1 MEVIPLAVFGLCVQ
15 GLKNI
20 WTTNT
25 VLQEQLLQGRAALF
39 GNLLIPCGHNISG
52 VQLQLSPLKSS
63 WEHTTSSWASR
74 LSSPP
79 TITIQSHL
87 QWKQRARQECETWR
101 DARITQASRLWLLQ
115 IISYRKPSCVV
126 KRHDDSSQC
135 SQNKPCW
142 QALRRSVWLYVVNL
156 FCLCVAGDGHMVLRQ
171 ALFPVPAGEHVQ
183 THGHAEGHRG
193 AGVHSV
199 PGALRGWAAV
209 TNTPA
214 EISGERT
221 GVTTRLM
228 GLLFLQIKMFVYV
241 SQV

>member
-1 MEVIPLAVFGLCVQ
+1 MQVIPLAVFGLCVQ

-25 VLQEQLLQGRAALF
+25 VLQEHLLQGRAALF
-39 GNLLIPCGHNISG
+39 GNLLIPFGHNISG

-63 WEHTTSSWASR
+63 WEHT
-74 LSSPP
+74 SSPP
-79 TITIQSHL
+79 TITIQSHP

-101 DARITQASRLWLLQ
+101 DARPSHKLLVSGYFRSFYTGNRPAWLN
-115 IISYRKPSCVV
+115 C
-126 KRHDDSSQC
+126 HDDSLQC
-135 SQNKPCW
+135 SQNKSCW

-193 AGVHSV
+193 TGVHSV

-214 EISGERT
+214 EISREHT

-228 GLLFLQIKMFVYV
+228 GLLCFFRLKCSCTGPSF
-241 SQV
+241 